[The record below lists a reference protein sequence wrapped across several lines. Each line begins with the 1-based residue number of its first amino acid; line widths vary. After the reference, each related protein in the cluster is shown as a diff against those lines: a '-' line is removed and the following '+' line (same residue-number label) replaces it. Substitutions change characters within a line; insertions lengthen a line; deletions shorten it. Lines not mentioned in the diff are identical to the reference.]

1 MRTMRALFRYEA
13 QSALKT
19 VASFYGAMFGAM
31 ALMLL
36 IVQVL
41 TGEAIFTSVPGFDLL
56 AMVLGFDL
64 WAMVLGLV
72 VGAAAMSE
80 NYRYFKQNGFTRWA
94 IFAGDLFGFALGAVM
109 VATVGT
115 LAPVVVQW
123 FIPGYL
129 SAIGHMYGSDVGAL
143 ASWALLFF
151 SYLCLA
157 SGAYFI
163 GALTLRLGKRR
174 ALVVGIVVFLLVMV
188 VGPAIFAFRGPAL
201 ALGRVTDG
209 FLNFLGFSAGMT
221 PQIWPA
227 VATVAVLS
235 ICAIA
240 LVYVVM
246 RRFEWRW

>member
-13 QSALKT
+13 QNTLKM
-19 VASFYGAMFGAM
+19 VASFYGAMFGTM
-31 ALMLL
+31 AVMLL
-36 IVQVL
+36 IVQGL
-41 TGEAIFTSVPGFDLL
+41 TGEAIFTSVPGFDFL
-56 AMVLGFDL
+56 AVVLGI
-64 WAMVLGLV
+64 V
-72 VGAAAMSE
+72 VGAVAMSE
-80 NYRYFKQNGFTRWA
+80 NYRYFKQNGFTRRA
-94 IFAGDLFGFALGAVM
+94 ILAGDLFGFAFGAVM
-109 VATVGT
+109 MATVGT
-115 LAPVVVQW
+115 FAPAVVRL

-129 SAIGHMYGSDVGAL
+129 SAIGHMYGSETSAL

-201 ALGRVTDG
+201 ALGRVIDAYLD
-209 FLNFLGFSAGMT
+209 FIGFSAGMT

-227 VATVAVLS
+227 VATVAVL
-235 ICAIA
+235 CVVAIA

>member
-13 QSALKT
+13 QNTLKM
-19 VASFYGAMFGAM
+19 VASFYGAMFGTM
-31 ALMLL
+31 AVMLL
-36 IVQVL
+36 IVQGL

-56 AMVLGFDL
+56 AMVL
-64 WAMVLGLV
+64 AIV
-72 VGAAAMSE
+72 VGAVALSE
-80 NYRYFKQNGFTRWA
+80 NYRYFKQNGFTRRA
-94 IFAGDLFGFALGAVM
+94 IFLGDLFGFALGAAI
-109 VATVGT
+109 VAGVGA
-115 LAPVVVQW
+115 LLPVVARG

-129 SAIGHMYGSDVGAL
+129 SAVMQVYGSETSAL

>member
-13 QSALKT
+13 QNALKM
-19 VASFYGAMFGAM
+19 VASFYGAMLGCM
-31 ALMLL
+31 AIMLL
-36 IVQVL
+36 VIQGL
-41 TGEAIFTSVPGFDLL
+41 TGEAIFTTVPGIDLL
-56 AMVLGFDL
+56 AMVL
-64 WAMVLGLV
+64 VIV
-72 VGAAAMSE
+72 VGAVAMSE
-80 NYRYFKQNGFTRWA
+80 NYRYFKQNGFTRRA
-94 IFAGDLFGFALGAVM
+94 IFLGDLFGFALGAAI
-109 VATVGT
+109 VAGVGA
-115 LAPVVVQW
+115 LLPVVARG

-129 SAIGHMYGSDVGAL
+129 SAVMQVYGSETSAL

-227 VATVAVLS
+227 VATVAVL
-235 ICAIA
+235 CVVAIA

>member
-1 MRTMRALFRYEA
+1 MKPIKALLWCETLNT
-13 QSALKT
+13 LKMA
-19 VASFYGAMFGAM
+19 ASFYGAMLGCM
-31 ALMLL
+31 AIMLL
-36 IVQVL
+36 VIQGL
-41 TGEAIFTSVPGFDLL
+41 TGEAIFTTVPGIDLL
-56 AMVLGFDL
+56 AMVL
-64 WAMVLGLV
+64 AIV
-72 VGAAAMSE
+72 VGAVAMSE
-80 NYRYFKQNGFTRWA
+80 NYRYFKQNGFTRRA
-94 IFAGDLFGFALGAVM
+94 IFLGDLFGFALGAAI
-109 VATVGT
+109 VAGVGA
-115 LAPVVVQW
+115 LLPVVARG

-129 SAIGHMYGSDVGAL
+129 SAVMQVYGSETSAL

-240 LVYVVM
+240 LGYIVM

>member
-1 MRTMRALFRYEA
+1 MKPIKALLWCETLNT
-13 QSALKT
+13 LKMA
-19 VASFYGAMFGAM
+19 ASFYGAMLGCM
-31 ALMLL
+31 AIMLL
-36 IVQVL
+36 VIQGL
-41 TGEAIFTSVPGFDLL
+41 TGEAIFTTVPGIDLL
-56 AMVLGFDL
+56 AMVL
-64 WAMVLGLV
+64 AIV
-72 VGAAAMSE
+72 VGAVAMSE
-80 NYRYFKQNGFTRWA
+80 NYRYFKQNGFTRRA
-94 IFAGDLFGFALGAVM
+94 IFLGDLFGFALGAAI
-109 VATVGT
+109 VAGVGA
-115 LAPVVVQW
+115 LLPVVARG

-129 SAIGHMYGSDVGAL
+129 SAVMQVYGSDVGAL

-240 LVYVVM
+240 LGYIVM

>member
-13 QSALKT
+13 QNTLKM
-19 VASFYGAMFGAM
+19 VASFYGAMFGTM
-31 ALMLL
+31 AVMLL
-36 IVQVL
+36 IVQGL
-41 TGEAIFTSVPGFDLL
+41 TGEAIFTSVPGFDFL
-56 AMVLGFDL
+56 AVVLGI
-64 WAMVLGLV
+64 V
-72 VGAAAMSE
+72 VGAVAMSE
-80 NYRYFKQNGFTRWA
+80 NYRYFKQNGFTRRA
-94 IFAGDLFGFALGAVM
+94 ILAGDLFGFAFGAVM
-109 VATVGT
+109 MATVGT
-115 LAPVVVQW
+115 FAPAVVRL

-129 SAIGHMYGSDVGAL
+129 SAIGHMYGSETSAL
-143 ASWALLFF
+143 ASWTLLFF

-227 VATVAVLS
+227 VATVAVL
-235 ICAIA
+235 CVVAIA

>member
-13 QSALKT
+13 QNTLKM
-19 VASFYGAMFGAM
+19 VASFYGAMFGTM
-31 ALMLL
+31 AVMLL
-36 IVQVL
+36 IVQGL
-41 TGEAIFTSVPGFDLL
+41 TGEAIFTSVPGFDFL
-56 AMVLGFDL
+56 AVVLGI
-64 WAMVLGLV
+64 V
-72 VGAAAMSE
+72 VGAVAMSE
-80 NYRYFKQNGFTRWA
+80 NYRYFKQNGFTRRA
-94 IFAGDLFGFALGAVM
+94 ILAGDLFGFAFGAVM
-109 VATVGT
+109 MATVGT
-115 LAPVVVQW
+115 FAPAVVRL

-129 SAIGHMYGSDVGAL
+129 SAIGHMYGSETSAL

-188 VGPAIFAFRGPAL
+188 VGPAIFAFRGTAL

-227 VATVAVLS
+227 VATVAVL
-235 ICAIA
+235 CVVAIA

>member
-13 QSALKT
+13 QNTLKM
-19 VASFYGAMFGAM
+19 VASFYGAMFGTM
-31 ALMLL
+31 AVMLL
-36 IVQVL
+36 IVQGL
-41 TGEAIFTSVPGFDLL
+41 TGEAIFTSVPGFDFL
-56 AMVLGFDL
+56 AVVLGI
-64 WAMVLGLV
+64 V
-72 VGAAAMSE
+72 VGAVAMSE
-80 NYRYFKQNGFTRWA
+80 NYRYFKQNGFTRRA
-94 IFAGDLFGFALGAVM
+94 ILAGDLFGFAFGAVM
-109 VATVGT
+109 MATVGT
-115 LAPVVVQW
+115 FAPAVVRL

-129 SAIGHMYGSDVGAL
+129 SAIGHMYGSETSAL

-174 ALVVGIVVFLLVMV
+174 ALVVGIAVFLLVMV

-227 VATVAVLS
+227 VATVAVL
-235 ICAIA
+235 CVVAIA

>member
-13 QSALKT
+13 QNALKM
-19 VASFYGAMFGAM
+19 VASFYGAMLGCM
-31 ALMLL
+31 AIMLL
-36 IVQVL
+36 VIQGL
-41 TGEAIFTSVPGFDLL
+41 TGEAIFTTVPGIDLL
-56 AMVLGFDL
+56 AMVL
-64 WAMVLGLV
+64 AIV
-72 VGAAAMSE
+72 VGAVAMSE
-80 NYRYFKQNGFTRWA
+80 NYRYFKQNGFTRRA
-94 IFAGDLFGFALGAVM
+94 IFLGDLFGFALGAAI
-109 VATVGT
+109 VAGGGA
-115 LAPVVVQW
+115 LLPVVARG

-129 SAIGHMYGSDVGAL
+129 SAVMQVYGSETSAL

-227 VATVAVLS
+227 VATVAVL
-235 ICAIA
+235 CVVAIA

>member
-13 QSALKT
+13 QNTLKM
-19 VASFYGAMFGAM
+19 VASFYGAMFGTM
-31 ALMLL
+31 AVMLL
-36 IVQVL
+36 IVQGL
-41 TGEAIFTSVPGFDLL
+41 TGEAIFTTVPGIDLL
-56 AMVLGFDL
+56 AMVL
-64 WAMVLGLV
+64 AIV
-72 VGAAAMSE
+72 VGAVAMSE
-80 NYRYFKQNGFTRWA
+80 NYRYFKQNGFTRRA
-94 IFAGDLFGFALGAVM
+94 IFLGDLFGFALGAAI
-109 VATVGT
+109 VAGVGA
-115 LAPVVVQW
+115 LLPVVARG

-129 SAIGHMYGSDVGAL
+129 SAVMQVYGSDVGVL

-227 VATVAVLS
+227 VATVAVL
-235 ICAIA
+235 CVVAIA

>member
-13 QSALKT
+13 QNALKM
-19 VASFYGAMFGAM
+19 VASFYGAMFGCIAV
-31 ALMLL
+31 MLL
-36 IVQVL
+36 IVQGL
-41 TGEAIFTSVPGFDLL
+41 TGEAIFTSAPAFDLL
-56 AMVLGFDL
+56 AMALGVTVGGL
-64 WAMVLGLV
+64 AMT
-72 VGAAAMSE
+72 E
-80 NYRYFKQNGFTRWA
+80 NYRYFKQNGFTRRA
-94 IFAGDLFGFALGAVM
+94 ILAGDLFGFAFGAVM
-109 VATVGT
+109 MATVGT
-115 LAPVVVQW
+115 FAPAVVRL

-129 SAIGHMYGSDVGAL
+129 SAIGHMYGSETSAL
-143 ASWALLFF
+143 VSWALLFF

-240 LVYVVM
+240 LGYIVM

>member
-13 QSALKT
+13 QNTLKM
-19 VASFYGAMFGAM
+19 VASFYGAMFGTM
-31 ALMLL
+31 AVMLL
-36 IVQVL
+36 IVQGL
-41 TGEAIFTSVPGFDLL
+41 TGEAIFTSVPGFDFL
-56 AMVLGFDL
+56 AVVLGI
-64 WAMVLGLV
+64 V
-72 VGAAAMSE
+72 VGA
-80 NYRYFKQNGFTRWA
+80 
-94 IFAGDLFGFALGAVM
+94 VM
-109 VATVGT
+109 MATVGT
-115 LAPVVVQW
+115 FAPAVVRL

-129 SAIGHMYGSDVGAL
+129 SAIGHMYGSETSAL

-227 VATVAVLS
+227 VATVAVL
-235 ICAIA
+235 CVVAIA

>member
-13 QSALKT
+13 QNTLKM
-19 VASFYGAMFGAM
+19 VASFYGAMFGTM
-31 ALMLL
+31 AVMLL
-36 IVQVL
+36 IVQGL
-41 TGEAIFTSVPGFDLL
+41 TGEAIFTSVPGFDFL
-56 AMVLGFDL
+56 AGVLGI
-64 WAMVLGLV
+64 V
-72 VGAAAMSE
+72 VGAVAMSE
-80 NYRYFKQNGFTRWA
+80 NYRYFKQNGFTRRA
-94 IFAGDLFGFALGAVM
+94 ILAGDLFGFAFGAVM
-109 VATVGT
+109 MATVGT
-115 LAPVVVQW
+115 FAPAVVRL

-129 SAIGHMYGSDVGAL
+129 SAIGHMYGSETSAL

-174 ALVVGIVVFLLVMV
+174 ALVVGIVVFLLVML

-201 ALGRVTDG
+201 ALGRVTDAYLD
-209 FLNFLGFSAGMT
+209 FIGFSAGMT

-227 VATVAVLS
+227 VATVAVL
-235 ICAIA
+235 CVVAIA
-240 LVYVVM
+240 LVYIVM

>member
-13 QSALKT
+13 QNTLKM
-19 VASFYGAMFGAM
+19 VASFYGAMFGTM
-31 ALMLL
+31 AVMLL
-36 IVQVL
+36 IVQGL
-41 TGEAIFTSVPGFDLL
+41 TGEAIFTSVPGFDFL
-56 AMVLGFDL
+56 AVVLGI
-64 WAMVLGLV
+64 V
-72 VGAAAMSE
+72 VGAVAMSE
-80 NYRYFKQNGFTRWA
+80 NYRYFKQNGFTRRA
-94 IFAGDLFGFALGAVM
+94 ILAGDLFGFAFGAVM
-109 VATVGT
+109 MATVGT
-115 LAPVVVQW
+115 FAPAVVRL

-129 SAIGHMYGSDVGAL
+129 SAIGHMYGSETSAF

-151 SYLCLA
+151 SYFCLA

-227 VATVAVLS
+227 VATVAVL
-235 ICAIA
+235 CVVAIA

>member
-13 QSALKT
+13 QNALKM
-19 VASFYGAMFGAM
+19 VASFYGAMLGCM
-31 ALMLL
+31 AIMLL
-36 IVQVL
+36 VIQGL
-41 TGEAIFTSVPGFDLL
+41 TGEAIFTTVPGIDLL
-56 AMVLGFDL
+56 AMVL
-64 WAMVLGLV
+64 AIV
-72 VGAAAMSE
+72 VGAVAMSE
-80 NYRYFKQNGFTRWA
+80 NYRYFKQNGFTRRA
-94 IFAGDLFGFALGAVM
+94 IFLGDLFGFALGAAV
-109 VATVGT
+109 VAGVGA
-115 LAPVVVQW
+115 LLPVVARG
-123 FIPGYL
+123 FIPDYL
-129 SAIGHMYGSDVGAL
+129 SAVMQVYGSDVGVL

-227 VATVAVLS
+227 VATVAVL
-235 ICAIA
+235 CVVAIL

>member
-13 QSALKT
+13 QNTLKM
-19 VASFYGAMFGAM
+19 VASFYGAMFGTM
-31 ALMLL
+31 AVMLL
-36 IVQVL
+36 IVQGL
-41 TGEAIFTSVPGFDLL
+41 TGEAIFTSVPGFDFL
-56 AMVLGFDL
+56 AVVLGI
-64 WAMVLGLV
+64 V
-72 VGAAAMSE
+72 VGAVAMSE
-80 NYRYFKQNGFTRWA
+80 NYRYFKQNGFTRRA
-94 IFAGDLFGFALGAVM
+94 ILAGDLFGFAFGAVM
-109 VATVGT
+109 MATVGT
-115 LAPVVVQW
+115 FAPAVVRL

-129 SAIGHMYGSDVGAL
+129 SAIGHMYGSETSAL

-209 FLNFLGFSAGMT
+209 FLKFLGFSAGMT

-227 VATVAVLS
+227 VATVAVL
-235 ICAIA
+235 CVVAIA

>member
-13 QSALKT
+13 QNTLKM
-19 VASFYGAMFGAM
+19 VASFYGAMFGTM
-31 ALMLL
+31 AVMLL
-36 IVQVL
+36 IVQGL
-41 TGEAIFTSVPGFDLL
+41 TGEAIFTSVPGFDFL
-56 AMVLGFDL
+56 AVVLGI
-64 WAMVLGLV
+64 V
-72 VGAAAMSE
+72 VGAVAMSE
-80 NYRYFKQNGFTRWA
+80 NYRYFKQNGFTRRA
-94 IFAGDLFGFALGAVM
+94 ILAGDLFGFAFGAVM
-109 VATVGT
+109 MATVGT
-115 LAPVVVQW
+115 FAPAVVRL

-129 SAIGHMYGSDVGAL
+129 SAIGHMYGSETSAL

-201 ALGRVTDG
+201 ALGRVIDAYLD
-209 FLNFLGFSAGMT
+209 FIGFSAGMA

-227 VATVAVLS
+227 VATVAVL
-235 ICAIA
+235 CVVAIA

>member
-13 QSALKT
+13 QNTLKM
-19 VASFYGAMFGAM
+19 VASFYGALFGTM
-31 ALMLL
+31 AVMLL
-36 IVQVL
+36 IVQGL
-41 TGEAIFTSVPGFDLL
+41 TGEAIFTSVPGFDFL
-56 AMVLGFDL
+56 AVVLGI
-64 WAMVLGLV
+64 V
-72 VGAAAMSE
+72 VGAVAMTE
-80 NYRYFKQNGFTRWA
+80 NYRYFKQNGFTRRT
-94 IFAGDLFGFALGAVM
+94 ILAGDLFGFTFGAVM
-109 VATVGT
+109 MATVGT
-115 LAPVVVQW
+115 FAPAVVRL

-129 SAIGHMYGSDVGAL
+129 SAIGHMYGSETSAL

-240 LVYVVM
+240 LGYIVM

>member
-13 QSALKT
+13 QNALKM
-19 VASFYGAMFGAM
+19 VASFYGAMFGTM
-31 ALMLL
+31 AVMLL
-36 IVQVL
+36 IVQGL
-41 TGEAIFTSVPGFDLL
+41 TGEAIFTSVPGFDFL
-56 AMVLGFDL
+56 AVVLGI
-64 WAMVLGLV
+64 V
-72 VGAAAMSE
+72 VGAVAMSE
-80 NYRYFKQNGFTRWA
+80 NYRYFKQNGFTRRT
-94 IFAGDLFGFALGAVM
+94 ILAGDLFGFAFGAVM
-109 VATVGT
+109 MATVGT
-115 LAPVVVQW
+115 FAPALVRL

-129 SAIGHMYGSDVGAL
+129 SAIGHMYGSEISAL

-188 VGPAIFAFRGPAL
+188 VGPAILAFRGPAL
-201 ALGRVTDG
+201 ALGRVIDG

-227 VATVAVLS
+227 VATVAVL
-235 ICAIA
+235 CVVAIA

>member
-13 QSALKT
+13 QNTLKM
-19 VASFYGAMFGAM
+19 VASFYGAMLGCM
-31 ALMLL
+31 AIMLL
-36 IVQVL
+36 VIQGL
-41 TGEAIFTSVPGFDLL
+41 TGEAIFTTVPGIDLL
-56 AMVLGFDL
+56 AMVL
-64 WAMVLGLV
+64 AIV
-72 VGAAAMSE
+72 VGAVAMSE
-80 NYRYFKQNGFTRWA
+80 NYRYFKQNGFTRRA
-94 IFAGDLFGFALGAVM
+94 IFLGDLFGFALGAAI
-109 VATVGT
+109 VAGVGA
-115 LAPVVVQW
+115 LLPVVARG

-129 SAIGHMYGSDVGAL
+129 SAVMQVYGSETSAL

-227 VATVAVLS
+227 VATVAVL
-235 ICAIA
+235 CVVAIA

>member
-13 QSALKT
+13 QNTLKM
-19 VASFYGAMFGAM
+19 VASFYGAMFGTM
-31 ALMLL
+31 AVMLL
-36 IVQVL
+36 IVQGL
-41 TGEAIFTSVPGFDLL
+41 TGEAIFTSVPGFDFL
-56 AMVLGFDL
+56 AVVLGI
-64 WAMVLGLV
+64 V
-72 VGAAAMSE
+72 VGAVAMTE
-80 NYRYFKQNGFTRWA
+80 NYRYFKQNGFTRRT
-94 IFAGDLFGFALGAVM
+94 ILAGDLFGFAFGAVM
-109 VATVGT
+109 MATVGT
-115 LAPVVVQW
+115 FAPAVVRL

-129 SAIGHMYGSDVGAL
+129 SAIGHMYGSETSAL

-201 ALGRVTDG
+201 ALGRVIDAYLD
-209 FLNFLGFSAGMT
+209 FIGFSAGMT

-240 LVYVVM
+240 LGYIVM

>member
-1 MRTMRALFRYEA
+1 MKPIKALLWCETLNT
-13 QSALKT
+13 LKMA
-19 VASFYGAMFGAM
+19 ASFYGAMLGCM
-31 ALMLL
+31 AIMLL
-36 IVQVL
+36 VIQGL
-41 TGEAIFTSVPGFDLL
+41 TGEAIFTTVPGIDLL
-56 AMVLGFDL
+56 AMVL
-64 WAMVLGLV
+64 AIV
-72 VGAAAMSE
+72 VGAVAMSE
-80 NYRYFKQNGFTRWA
+80 NYRYFKQNGFTRRA
-94 IFAGDLFGFALGAVM
+94 IFLGDLFGFALGAAI
-109 VATVGT
+109 VAGVGA
-115 LAPVVVQW
+115 LLPVVARG

-129 SAIGHMYGSDVGAL
+129 SAVMQVYGSDVGVL

-201 ALGRVTDG
+201 ALGRVIDG

>member
-13 QSALKT
+13 QNTLKM
-19 VASFYGAMFGAM
+19 VASFYGAMFGTM
-31 ALMLL
+31 VVMLL
-36 IVQVL
+36 IVQGL
-41 TGEAIFTSVPGFDLL
+41 TGEAIFTSVPGFDFL
-56 AMVLGFDL
+56 AVVLGI
-64 WAMVLGLV
+64 V
-72 VGAAAMSE
+72 VGAVAMSE
-80 NYRYFKQNGFTRWA
+80 NYRYFKQNGFTRRA
-94 IFAGDLFGFALGAVM
+94 ILAGDLFGFAFGAVM
-109 VATVGT
+109 MATVGT
-115 LAPVVVQW
+115 FAPAVVRL

-129 SAIGHMYGSDVGAL
+129 SAIGHMYGSETSAL

-227 VATVAVLS
+227 VATVAVL
-235 ICAIA
+235 CVVAIA

>member
-13 QSALKT
+13 QNALKM
-19 VASFYGAMFGAM
+19 VASFYGAMFGCM
-31 ALMLL
+31 AVMLL
-36 IVQVL
+36 IVQGL
-41 TGEAIFTSVPGFDLL
+41 TGEAIFTTVPGIDLL
-56 AMVLGFDL
+56 AMVL
-64 WAMVLGLV
+64 AIV
-72 VGAAAMSE
+72 VGAVAMSE
-80 NYRYFKQNGFTRWA
+80 NYRYFKQNGFTRRA
-94 IFAGDLFGFALGAVM
+94 IFLSDLFGFALGAAI
-109 VATVGT
+109 VAGVGA
-115 LAPVVVQW
+115 LLPVVARG

-129 SAIGHMYGSDVGAL
+129 SAVMQVYGSDVGVL

-209 FLNFLGFSAGMT
+209 FLNVLGFSAGMT

-227 VATVAVLS
+227 VATVAVL
-235 ICAIA
+235 CVVAIA

>member
-1 MRTMRALFRYEA
+1 MKPIKALLWCETLNT
-13 QSALKT
+13 LKMA
-19 VASFYGAMFGAM
+19 ASFYGAMLGCM
-31 ALMLL
+31 AIMLL
-36 IVQVL
+36 VIQGL
-41 TGEAIFTSVPGFDLL
+41 TGEAIFTTVPGIDLL
-56 AMVLGFDL
+56 AMVL
-64 WAMVLGLV
+64 AIV
-72 VGAAAMSE
+72 VGAVAMSE
-80 NYRYFKQNGFTRWA
+80 NYRYFKQNGFTRRA
-94 IFAGDLFGFALGAVM
+94 IFLGDLFGFALGAAV
-109 VATVGT
+109 VAGVGA
-115 LAPVVVQW
+115 LLPVVARG
-123 FIPGYL
+123 FIPDYL
-129 SAIGHMYGSDVGAL
+129 SAVMQVYGSDVGVL

-201 ALGRVTDG
+201 ALGRVTDAYLD
-209 FLNFLGFSAGMT
+209 FIGFSAGMT

>member
-13 QSALKT
+13 QNTLKM
-19 VASFYGAMFGAM
+19 VASFYGAMFGTM
-31 ALMLL
+31 AVMLL
-36 IVQVL
+36 IVQGL
-41 TGEAIFTSVPGFDLL
+41 TGEAIFTSVPGFDFL
-56 AMVLGFDL
+56 AVVLGI
-64 WAMVLGLV
+64 V
-72 VGAAAMSE
+72 VGAVAMSE
-80 NYRYFKQNGFTRWA
+80 NYRYFKQNGFTRRA
-94 IFAGDLFGFALGAVM
+94 ILAGDLFGFAFGAVM
-109 VATVGT
+109 MATVGT
-115 LAPVVVQW
+115 FAPAVVRL

-129 SAIGHMYGSDVGAL
+129 SAIGHMYGSETSAL

-163 GALTLRLGKRR
+163 GTLTLRLGKRR
-174 ALVVGIVVFLLVMV
+174 ALVVGIVVFLLIMV

-227 VATVAVLS
+227 VATVAVL
-235 ICAIA
+235 CVVAIA

>member
-13 QSALKT
+13 QNALKM
-19 VASFYGAMFGAM
+19 VASFYGALFGTM
-31 ALMLL
+31 AVMIL
-36 IVQVL
+36 IVQTVS
-41 TGEAIFTSVPGFDLL
+41 GINGGAIFTSAPAFDLL
-56 AMVLGFDL
+56 AMALGVTVGGL
-64 WAMVLGLV
+64 AMT
-72 VGAAAMSE
+72 E
-80 NYRYFKQNGFTRWA
+80 NYRYFKQNGFTRRT
-94 IFAGDLFGFALGAVM
+94 ILAGDLFGFAFGAVM
-109 VATVGT
+109 MATVGT
-115 LAPVVVQW
+115 FAPALVRL

-129 SAIGHMYGSDVGAL
+129 SAIGHMYGSETSAL

-151 SYLCLA
+151 SYFCLA

-227 VATVAVLS
+227 VSTVAVLS
-235 ICAIA
+235 AVAIL

>member
-13 QSALKT
+13 QNTLKM
-19 VASFYGAMFGAM
+19 VASFYGAMFGTM
-31 ALMLL
+31 AVMLL
-36 IVQVL
+36 IVQGL
-41 TGEAIFTSVPGFDLL
+41 TGEAIFTSVPGFDFL
-56 AMVLGFDL
+56 AVVLGI
-64 WAMVLGLV
+64 V
-72 VGAAAMSE
+72 VGAVAMSE
-80 NYRYFKQNGFTRWA
+80 NYRYFKQNGFTRRA
-94 IFAGDLFGFALGAVM
+94 ILAGDLFGFAFGAVM
-109 VATVGT
+109 MATVGT
-115 LAPVVVQW
+115 FAPAVVRL

-129 SAIGHMYGSDVGAL
+129 SAIGHMYGSETSAL

-201 ALGRVTDG
+201 ALGRVIDAYLD
-209 FLNFLGFSAGMT
+209 FIGFSAGMT

-235 ICAIA
+235 AVAIL

>member
-13 QSALKT
+13 QNTLKM
-19 VASFYGAMFGAM
+19 VASFYGAMFGCM
-31 ALMLL
+31 AVAIL
-36 IVQVL
+36 IIQML
-41 TGEAIFTSVPGFDLL
+41 TGEAIFTSVPAFDLL
-56 AMVLGFDL
+56 SM
-64 WAMVLGLV
+64 V
-72 VGAAAMSE
+72 VGVTVGGLAMTE
-80 NYRYFKQNGFTRWA
+80 NYRYFKQNGFTRRQ
-94 IFAGDLFGFALGAVM
+94 ILAGDLFGFAFGAVM

-115 LAPVVVQW
+115 FTPALVRL

-129 SAIGHMYGSDVGAL
+129 SAIGQTYGSEVSVL
-143 ASWALLFF
+143 ANWALLFC

-174 ALVVGIVVFLLVMV
+174 ALVVGIVVFLLIMV

-201 ALGRVTDG
+201 ALGRVIDAYLD
-209 FLNFLGFSAGMT
+209 FIGFSAGMT

-227 VATVAVLS
+227 VATVAVL
-235 ICAIA
+235 CVVAIA

>member
-13 QSALKT
+13 QNALKM
-19 VASFYGAMFGAM
+19 VASFYGAMFGCIAV
-31 ALMLL
+31 MLL
-36 IVQVL
+36 IVQGL
-41 TGEAIFTSVPGFDLL
+41 TGEAIFTSAPAFDLL
-56 AMVLGFDL
+56 AMALGVTVGGL
-64 WAMVLGLV
+64 AMT
-72 VGAAAMSE
+72 E
-80 NYRYFKQNGFTRWA
+80 NYRYFKQNGFTRRA
-94 IFAGDLFGFALGAVM
+94 ILAGDLFGFAFGAVM
-109 VATVGT
+109 MATVGT
-115 LAPVVVQW
+115 FAPAVVRL

-129 SAIGHMYGSDVGAL
+129 SAIGHMYGSETSAL

-227 VATVAVLS
+227 VATVAVL
-235 ICAIA
+235 CVVAIA

>member
-1 MRTMRALFRYEA
+1 MKPIKALLWCETLNT
-13 QSALKT
+13 LKMA
-19 VASFYGAMFGAM
+19 ASFYGAMLGCM
-31 ALMLL
+31 AIMLL
-36 IVQVL
+36 VIQGL
-41 TGEAIFTSVPGFDLL
+41 TGEAIFTTVPGIDLL
-56 AMVLGFDL
+56 AMVL
-64 WAMVLGLV
+64 AIV
-72 VGAAAMSE
+72 VGAVAMSE
-80 NYRYFKQNGFTRWA
+80 NYRYFKQNGFTRRA
-94 IFAGDLFGFALGAVM
+94 IFLGDLFGFALGAAI
-109 VATVGT
+109 VAGVGA
-115 LAPVVVQW
+115 LLPVVARG

-129 SAIGHMYGSDVGAL
+129 SAVMQVYGSETSAL

-188 VGPAIFAFRGPAL
+188 VGPAIFAFRAAAL

-227 VATVAVLS
+227 VATVAVL
-235 ICAIA
+235 CVVAIA

>member
-13 QSALKT
+13 QNALKM
-19 VASFYGAMFGAM
+19 VASFYGAMLGCM
-31 ALMLL
+31 AIMLL
-36 IVQVL
+36 VIQGL
-41 TGEAIFTSVPGFDLL
+41 TGEAIFTTVPGIDLL
-56 AMVLGFDL
+56 AMVL
-64 WAMVLGLV
+64 AIV
-72 VGAAAMSE
+72 VGAVAMSE
-80 NYRYFKQNGFTRWA
+80 NYRYFKQNGFTRRA
-94 IFAGDLFGFALGAVM
+94 IFLGDLFGFALGAAI
-109 VATVGT
+109 VAGVGA
-115 LAPVVVQW
+115 LLPVVARG
-123 FIPGYL
+123 FTPGYL
-129 SAIGHMYGSDVGAL
+129 SAVMQVYGSETSAL

-227 VATVAVLS
+227 VATVAVL
-235 ICAIA
+235 CVVAIA

>member
-1 MRTMRALFRYEA
+1 MRALFRYEA
-13 QSALKT
+13 QNTLKM
-19 VASFYGAMFGAM
+19 VASFYGAMLGCM
-31 ALMLL
+31 AIMLL
-36 IVQVL
+36 VIQGL
-41 TGEAIFTSVPGFDLL
+41 TGEAIFTTVPGIDLL
-56 AMVLGFDL
+56 AMVL
-64 WAMVLGLV
+64 AIV
-72 VGAAAMSE
+72 VGAVAMSE
-80 NYRYFKQNGFTRWA
+80 NYRYFKQNGFTRRA
-94 IFAGDLFGFALGAVM
+94 IFLGDLFGFAFGAVM
-109 VATVGT
+109 MATVGT
-115 LAPVVVQW
+115 FAPAVVRL

-129 SAIGHMYGSDVGAL
+129 SAIGHMYGSETSAL

-227 VATVAVLS
+227 VATVAVL
-235 ICAIA
+235 CVVAIA

>member
-13 QSALKT
+13 QNALKM
-19 VASFYGAMFGAM
+19 VASFYGAMFGCIAV
-31 ALMLL
+31 MLL
-36 IVQVL
+36 IVQGL
-41 TGEAIFTSVPGFDLL
+41 TGEAIFTTVPGIDLL
-56 AMVLGFDL
+56 AMVL
-64 WAMVLGLV
+64 AIV
-72 VGAAAMSE
+72 VGAVAMSE
-80 NYRYFKQNGFTRWA
+80 NYRYFKQNGFTRRA
-94 IFAGDLFGFALGAVM
+94 IFLGDLFGFALGAAI
-109 VATVGT
+109 VAGVGA
-115 LAPVVVQW
+115 LLPVVARG

-129 SAIGHMYGSDVGAL
+129 SAVMQVYGSETSAL

-227 VATVAVLS
+227 VATVAVL
-235 ICAIA
+235 CVVAIA
-240 LVYVVM
+240 HVYVVM

>member
-13 QSALKT
+13 QNALKM
-19 VASFYGAMFGAM
+19 VASFYGAMLGCM
-31 ALMLL
+31 AIMLL
-36 IVQVL
+36 VIQGL
-41 TGEAIFTSVPGFDLL
+41 TGEAIFTTVPGIDLL
-56 AMVLGFDL
+56 AMVL
-64 WAMVLGLV
+64 AIV
-72 VGAAAMSE
+72 VGAVAMSE
-80 NYRYFKQNGFTRWA
+80 NYRYFKQNGFTRRA
-94 IFAGDLFGFALGAVM
+94 IFLGDLFGFALGAAI
-109 VATVGT
+109 VAGVGA
-115 LAPVVVQW
+115 LLPVVARG

-129 SAIGHMYGSDVGAL
+129 SAVMQVYGSETSAL

-201 ALGRVTDG
+201 ALGRVTDAYLD
-209 FLNFLGFSAGMT
+209 FIGFSAGMT

-227 VATVAVLS
+227 VATVAVL
-235 ICAIA
+235 CVVAIA